1 MLVLKEDRNLL
12 LLALKSD
19 VDKVREEMR
28 ESGYQ
33 AGGRVDQIMSE
44 QLERCDRIILRLES
58 PQKPEGG

>member
-1 MLVLKEDRNLL
+1 
-12 LLALKSD
+12 
-19 VDKVREEMR
+19 MR

-58 PQKPEGG
+58 LQKPEGG